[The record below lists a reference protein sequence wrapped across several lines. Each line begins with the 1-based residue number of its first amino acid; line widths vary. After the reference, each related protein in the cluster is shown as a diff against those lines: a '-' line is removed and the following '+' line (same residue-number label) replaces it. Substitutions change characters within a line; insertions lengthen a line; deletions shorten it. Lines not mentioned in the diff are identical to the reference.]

1 MLWQSAWNIF
11 VETAACDMHHA
22 VNIKRPNERQTGA
35 RIETCRRQQ
44 FLANGLAE
52 FLYILIAFEAL
63 ALKDNFAYERV
74 SV

>member
-1 MLWQSAWNIF
+1 
-11 VETAACDMHHA
+11 MHHA
-22 VNIKRPNERQTGA
+22 VNIKLSNERQTDA
-35 RIETCRRQQ
+35 RIETRRSQQ

-63 ALKDNFAYERV
+63 ALKDNFAYEGV